1 MKKTDDDILN
11 QWIKN
16 NNSDSYFAWL
26 PCINLLRFSYFNPNP
41 NINNNLHKSYF
52 AQFIT
57 NIDNGEEK
65 RLPKRRFVSHS
76 FYAYKDFFDLDSIG
90 EFRHYFIAETSDNNN
105 QIKGSIISTINI
117 QNLDYNEL
125 DLIDRIIKINKLHDD
140 ATDRWNEGNT
150 YQEIAKDRESLSNLF
165 VGIEKAIA
173 KVKEKPIK
181 LDKNKNPLHLVIT
194 YEFTL
199 LKNGFLFFKS
209 TSSDEVKNI
218 FYEKK
223 SEYLEKIPD
232 YLRVSRDKKLIFQYI
247 KNCFHKDTFHSPQ
260 NDALFG
266 VFNFDRFD
274 YQTDTNNLYKIMYQ
288 HQYGCLH
295 QSFIDFK
302 RKNDFRNHDPQ
313 GVIKYMQS
321 MLLQFKDYFD
331 LDDKFYK
338 EQNQMLE
345 LLSDT
350 SKIIADNEMI
360 KKNSFLTSKLT
371 SLIIIIVPV
380 MLLFNL
386 ILSNIKHLIPNEYL
400 TIENYVYF
408 NLGAFL
414 FAFTLRA
421 LINWKLDKFCFDP
434 DRRKIFGNYFKR
446 KYFQDIDIS
455 NNIKTQLKYLNSS
468 GFKKFLFLIRRAFP
482 IRFFAFRF
490 FKNLGYSVATWVKLF
505 VSLAVLLILT
515 YFAFYATSSFFN

>member
-1 MKKTDDDILN
+1 MKKTADDILN

-26 PCINLLRFSYFNPNP
+26 PCINPLRFSYFNPNS
-41 NINNNLHKSYF
+41 NNNNNLHKSYF

-57 NIDNGEEK
+57 NIDNKEGK
-65 RLPKRRFVSHS
+65 RLPKRKFVSHS
-76 FYAYKDFFDLDSIG
+76 FCAYKDFFDLDYIG
-90 EFRHYFIAETSDNNN
+90 EFRYYFIAETNNN
-105 QIKGSIISTINI
+105 HLEGSIISTINN
-117 QNLDYNEL
+117 QNLDNHEL
-125 DLIDRIIKINKLHDD
+125 DLIDRIIKINKLYDE
-140 ATDRWNEGNT
+140 ATNRWNEGST
-150 YQEIAKDRESLSNLF
+150 YKIIAKDREELNNLF
-165 VGIEKAIA
+165 AGIEKAIA
-173 KVKEKPIK
+173 KVRENPIK
-181 LDKNKNPLHLVIT
+181 LGKNKNSFHLVIT
-194 YEFTL
+194 YEFIL

-218 FYEKK
+218 IYEKK

-232 YLRVSRDKKLIFQYI
+232 YLRVSRDKKLIYQYI

-274 YQTDTNNLYKIMYQ
+274 YQKDKNNRFKIMYQ

-295 QSFIDFK
+295 RSFIDFK
-302 RKNDFRNHDPQ
+302 RKKDFRNHDPQ

-321 MLLQFKDYFD
+321 MLVQFKNH
-331 LDDKFYK
+331 LDDTYFQ

-360 KKNSFLTSKLT
+360 KKNSFLTSRLT
-371 SLIIIIVPV
+371 SLILIIVPV
-380 MLLFNL
+380 MLLFNSV
-386 ILSNIKHLIPNEYL
+386 LSSVDYLIPEKYS
-400 TIENYVYF
+400 TIEYYVYF
-408 NLGAFL
+408 NFGALL
-414 FAFTLRA
+414 FAFTLRDF
-421 LINWKLDKFCFDP
+421 INRQLEKFCFDP
-434 DRRKIFGNYFKR
+434 DRRKIFRNYFKR

-455 NNIKTQLKYLNSS
+455 NNITTQLKYLKSS
-468 GFKKFLFLIRRAFP
+468 GFKKFLLLIRKAFP

-490 FKNLGYSVATWVKLF
+490 FKNLGYRVATWIKKF
-505 VSLAVLLILT
+505 VSLAVFLILT
-515 YFAFYATSSFFN
+515 YFAFYATFSFFN